1 MLAGEYCNRDVV
13 IIGKTDSIFKAAKL
27 MRDHHV
33 GDVLVVESRNGER
46 VPVGILTDR
55 DIVIEI
61 IAVEAELNALSVQD
75 VMSFKLITSNEKDD
89 LMATIKRMRINGI
102 RRIPIVS
109 QAGGLVGILSIDD
122 ILDVISE
129 QLMDVDQII
138 ANEHDREK
146 EHRPTN
152 FRH

>member
-1 MLAGEYCNRDVV
+1 
-13 IIGKTDSIFKAAKL
+13 
-27 MRDHHV
+27 
-33 GDVLVVESRNGER
+33 
-46 VPVGILTDR
+46 
-55 DIVIEI
+55 
-61 IAVEAELNALSVQD
+61 
-75 VMSFKLITSNEKDD
+75 
-89 LMATIKRMRINGI
+89 
-102 RRIPIVS
+102 
-109 QAGGLVGILSIDD
+109 VGILSIDD